1 MIVIVTAIDAYAQED
16 RRFLVAMGQAE
27 IVRFSSGAAAVDFAA
42 HNEVALA
49 LVDSEV
55 GDMPLAACIAALR
68 TSRPGE
74 MRPVV
79 AISARREEDFVL
91 GLISA
96 GCCGLVVRPFDPQAL
111 ERHVAQGLR
120 MSAKGAA
127 LQATVNQAQ
136 GLMAEGR
143 FEDAIDVLSLTV
155 GEDEDMAEVLFF
167 EGCKFLMEKRWSD
180 AIAAFNQALEQ
191 NQTFI
196 KAYEGLAAAY
206 KGKGDMER
214 YQHYL
219 QKAAEEYAKIN
230 KFNKVKEIFVEI
242 LRHDVNAPNPYNTLG
257 IRLRQNKQ
265 YKEALQ
271 AYMRALELS
280 PQDENIYYNMA
291 KAYLCDRNIEKA
303 LECLRQ
309 CLSIAADHAE
319 AIKLLNRL
327 TGEKS
332 SDDSAPSP
340 IRLSLGG

>member
-1 MIVIVTAIDAYAQED
+1 MILIVTAIDTYAQED
-16 RRFLVAMGQAE
+16 RRFLVAMGQTE
-27 IVRFSSGAAAVDFAA
+27 VVRFSSGAAAVDFAA
-42 HNEVALA
+42 HNDVTLA

-55 GDMPLAACIAALR
+55 GDMSLAACITALR
-68 TSRPGE
+68 TSRPGVV
-74 MRPVV
+74 RPVV
-79 AISARREEDFVL
+79 VISARREEEFVL

-96 GCCGLVVRPFDPQAL
+96 GCCGLVVRPFDPQSL
-111 ERHVAQGLR
+111 ERHVVQGLR
-120 MSAKGAA
+120 MAAKDTT
-127 LQATVNQAQ
+127 LRATVDQAH

-167 EGCKFLMEKRWSD
+167 KGCKYLMEKRWSE

-191 NQTFI
+191 NQAFI

-214 YQHYL
+214 YQYYL

-271 AYMRALELS
+271 AYMTALELS

-291 KAYLCDRNIEKA
+291 KAYLCDRNTEKA

-309 CLSIAADHAE
+309 CLYIAADHAE
-319 AIKLLNRL
+319 ALKLLHRL

-332 SDDSAPSP
+332 PDDSAPSP